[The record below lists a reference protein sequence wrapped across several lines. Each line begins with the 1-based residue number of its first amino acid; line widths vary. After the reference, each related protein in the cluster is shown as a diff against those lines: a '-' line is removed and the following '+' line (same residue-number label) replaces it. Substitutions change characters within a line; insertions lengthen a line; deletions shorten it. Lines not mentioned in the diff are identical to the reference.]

1 MSDVKIVY
9 DIDDRAYRD
18 FLNLLEKVGKEA
30 GMTDDQ
36 VNALALDVKSMGT
49 AFRSAGT
56 ASEAAL
62 KGIDAAAAK
71 AEQGI
76 EEVGSAAKGAGAAV
90 GKAGQQG
97 ADGLEKVAAATQ
109 TASAQVGIFS
119 AIAGKIGPLLAVSFS
134 VDAIAGFVSGIID
147 TEKQVNGLQKAIARF
162 AGQTGAALDATTA
175 KVLALSQTFGKDM
188 NEVLVATNAFSQQT
202 GRSFNDALTL
212 IEKGFIAGADANGE
226 FLDMIKEYPIQFKNA
241 GFSAEEFI
249 KITTQSVRGGIYSD
263 KLLDTIKE
271 LDLSLK
277 ELTKTQIDALAPLG
291 AAFSANLEKG
301 LRSGTISTKE
311 AFLQIAAQAQKVGLD
326 LQQTQ
331 VIVADVFKGAGEDAG
346 GFAEVLKQVNAALA
360 LNLDAFDE
368 LGAAQAAQNAKN
380 VEYNAELVR
389 LANNIEGANSS
400 AMGFFMTLKTLGV
413 SALNAVI
420 EKLGEAGFLGKGFFD
435 QRAAK
440 EYASKTLPELQAE
453 LAKTEEHLA
462 RIGRLQRAE
471 IQTLDPEQLQEQL
484 NKTLE
489 KREQLL
495 RAISNIDVAKQSD
508 AQAKAAAEAAQTSEK
523 MRATEEAREA
533 AAKRM
538 LEIKKQEAAALASAL
553 ESLRKQA
560 AEAALAQEISEAGG
574 VDSEGGLETIR
585 RQELEKLRVQKAF
598 ALLNG
603 QERLVLETKIN
614 TDIDQRLLSLAKKQA
629 DEEAQLAREKREA
642 GYALARQAGE
652 KELLLAD
659 QQFLKALRLNRAGKA
674 GELKIQDEYFAQRYA
689 AQKAALEKE
698 IALRK
703 AAGDDVLEQERQ
715 LAALELEQFKS
726 SEEKKAQIVASSA
739 AQRKSVQDALT
750 DLSLQSIA
758 AIEQFQA
765 QASDREVARIEAQ
778 KNYELSLAGDS
789 ATARA
794 AIEDRAARQV
804 AAVRRKQAVA
814 AKAAALF
821 EIAVQTGIN
830 AVKVFAETVPPGILS
845 AVAVGQGAIQAAL
858 VAAKP
863 IPAYRDG
870 TNFVQGPGTST
881 SDSILARL
889 SVGEAVVPAHINRE
903 IMHFPHA
910 QLPEAVAAYEKKS
923 KNSSDKAPVSIVIN
937 ADEKGI
943 ASYMNIQSSRVKRLD
958 NRYKIN

>member
-76 EEVGSAAKGAGAAV
+76 EEVESAAKGAGAAV
-90 GKAGQQG
+90 GKAGKEG
-97 ADGLEKVAAATQ
+97 ADGIEKVAAATQ

-119 AIAGKIGPLLAVSFS
+119 GIAGKIGPLLAVSFS
-134 VDAIAGFVSGIID
+134 VDAIAGFVSGLID
-147 TEKQVNGLQKAIARF
+147 TEKEINGLQKTIARF
-162 AGQTGAALDATTA
+162 SNETGAQLDTTTS

-188 NEVLVATNAFSQQT
+188 NEVLIATNAFSKQT
-202 GRSFNDALTL
+202 GRSFSESLAL
-212 IEKGFIAGADANGE
+212 IEKGFIQGADANGE
-226 FLDMIKEYPIQFKNA
+226 FLDFLKEYPVQFKNA

-249 KITTQSVRGGIYSD
+249 KISTQSVRGGLYSD

-271 LDLSLK
+271 LDLALK
-277 ELTKTQIDALAPLG
+277 EFSQTQRDALAPLG
-291 AAFSANLEKG
+291 AKFAADLEKG
-301 LRSGTISTKE
+301 LKSGAISTKE
-311 AFLQIAAQAQKVGLD
+311 AFLQIAAQSKKAGLD
-326 LQQTQ
+326 FQQTRM
-331 VIVADVFKGAGEDAG
+331 IVADVFKAAGEDAG
-346 GFAEVLKQVNAALA
+346 GFGEILKQVNAALA
-360 LNLDAFDE
+360 LNLDSFDE

-380 VEYNAELVR
+380 QEYNAELVR
-389 LANNIEGANSS
+389 LANNIEGANASTT
-400 AMGFFMTLKTLGV
+400 GFFTTLKTLGV
-413 SALNAVI
+413 SALNSII
-420 EKLGEAGFLGKGFFD
+420 EKIGEAGLLGKGFFD

-453 LAKTEEHLA
+453 LGKTEEHLA

-471 IQTLDPEQLQEQL
+471 IQTLEPVQLQEQL
-484 NKTLE
+484 NKNLE
-489 KREQLL
+489 KRERLL
-495 RAISNIDVAKQSD
+495 MAISAIDVAKQAD
-508 AQAKAAAEAAQTSEK
+508 AQAKASAESAQTSEK
-523 MRATEEAREA
+523 IRATEEAREA

-538 LEIKKQEAAALASAL
+538 LELKKQEAAALASAL

-560 AEAALAQEISEAGG
+560 AEAALAQEIAEAGG
-574 VDSEGGLETIR
+574 AQSEGGLETIR

-603 QERLVLETKIN
+603 QERLALETKIN
-614 TDIDQRLLSLAKKQA
+614 ADIDQHLLSLAKKQA

-642 GYALARQAGE
+642 GYALVRQAGE

-659 QQFLKALRLNRAGKA
+659 QQFLKALRMNRAGKA
-674 GELKIQDEYFAQRYA
+674 AEAAIQNQYFIQRYA
-689 AQKAALEKE
+689 AQKSALEKE
-698 IALRK
+698 IELRK
-703 AAGDDVLEQERQ
+703 AAGDDVLEQQRQ

-726 SEEKKAQIVASSA
+726 SEEKKAAIVASA
-739 AQRKSVQDALT
+739 AEQRKNIQDAALA
-750 DLSLQSIA
+750 LGLQGIA

-765 QASDREVARIEAQ
+765 QAADREVARIEAQ
-778 KNYELSLAGDS
+778 KSYELSLAGES

-845 AVAVGQGAIQAAL
+845 AVAIGQGAVQAAL
-858 VAAKP
+858 VASKPLPAFAK
-863 IPAYRDG
+863 G
-870 TNFVQGPGTST
+870 SNFVQGPGTGT

-889 SVGEAVVPAHINRE
+889 SVGEAVVPAHINKQ
-903 IMHFPHA
+903 IMHFPHD

-923 KNSSDKAPVSIVIN
+923 PQNGDKAPVSIVIN

-958 NRYKIN
+958 NRYKFD